1 MSNRTLVVAD
11 LGRLRGRG
19 APWECLVRFVGL
31 LSGRHV
37 YEMNFSSGSFSPVAA
52 TAAFEPIRT

>member
-31 LSGRHV
+31 LSGRHF
-37 YEMNFSSGSFSPVAA
+37 YEMNFCFGVIKRTKRSPK
-52 TAAFEPIRT
+52 